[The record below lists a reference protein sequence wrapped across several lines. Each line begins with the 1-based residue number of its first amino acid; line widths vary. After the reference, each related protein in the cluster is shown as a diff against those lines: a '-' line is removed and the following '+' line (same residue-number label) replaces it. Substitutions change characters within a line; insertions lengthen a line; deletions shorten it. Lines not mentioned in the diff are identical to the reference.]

1 MKKKSVKN
9 KSKKVSNKEYDE
21 LSEKVKNINAEL
33 YDIKENNKN
42 FKNVITVVAVL
53 IIIGTVLYWL
63 NLPRNMF
70 LKDFISEI
78 FLYGLV
84 LIVNIGVT
92 IYYLPKMIDAIFT
105 DFGLFLSYFFIWFM
119 LAGGWFMIF
128 FMGMFIW

>member
-1 MKKKSVKN
+1 MKKKSIKN

-21 LSEKVKNINAEL
+21 LSEKVKNLNAEL